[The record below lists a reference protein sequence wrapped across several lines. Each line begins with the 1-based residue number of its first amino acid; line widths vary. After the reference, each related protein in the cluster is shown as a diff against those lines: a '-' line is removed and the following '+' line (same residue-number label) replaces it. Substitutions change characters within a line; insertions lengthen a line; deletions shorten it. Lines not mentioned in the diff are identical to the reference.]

1 MVFLKDYFEKVNL
14 KKKSTDNKKACK
26 KACSVFLIREFHKCF
41 FLNFTFKSDR
51 ILLQISHG
59 GLILLRNVKPDETEE
74 IVEPVVGKYKLEF

>member
-1 MVFLKDYFEKVNL
+1 M
-14 KKKSTDNKKACK
+14 
-26 KACSVFLIREFHKCF
+26 FLICEFHKCF
-41 FLNFTFKSDR
+41 LIEFYTFKSDH